1 MWAHGVC
8 SSWLDR
14 GLRCR
19 VRISECPVIGSG
31 PVDACDG
38 SFGWLI
44 MCFELTRGRGW
55 RSWRRRA
62 GAVARAPFVD
72 DDDDGGDS
80 AIACGGGITH
90 SLYRAFVVG
99 RIDDVRARCVAFDR
113 VRIDSIRFDSLA
125 AGHLLIDLFIQSI
138 DEWGRH
144 R

>member
-1 MWAHGVC
+1 MVEYVFWV
-8 SSWLDR
+8 
-14 GLRCR
+14 
-19 VRISECPVIGSG
+19 
-31 PVDACDG
+31 
-38 SFGWLI
+38 
-44 MCFELTRGRGW
+44 TRGRGW

-62 GAVARAPFVD
+62 GAVARAPFDDD

-80 AIACGGGITH
+80 AIAFGGGITH
-90 SLYRAFVVG
+90 SLYIAFVVG
-99 RIDDVRARCVAFDR
+99 RIDDVRARCVAFER